1 MAKRIYRSQSVNT
14 LDLAKLLEA
23 VRDRQITFAIDVA
36 KRDLKAVV
44 MERPQTVLAT
54 LSWQAPQDTSRLVE
68 VVSALAGVSAVEV
81 ALEPTGT
88 YGDVVRA
95 LLGGLGLPV
104 YRVSTKRS
112 RDASELYDGVPSQH
126 DAKCA
131 AIVGWLHG
139 QGRSERWLEVTE
151 ELRDLAAA
159 VELMVVFDKQEHACS
174 NRLEAKLARH
184 FPELTEILELGSATM
199 LALLEKYGTPED
211 IAKSASEAHALMVR
225 VGGSRLSPEKVER
238 VIAAAKTTTGTKAS
252 AGERALLVA
261 LATETNRQRVQ
272 AAAARSAVE
281 DLGAKHDGVRRVGE
295 VVGKASAAV
304 LFVESGD
311 PALYKSA
318 DAYTKSL
325 GLNLKIKNSGK
336 PADQGRLKITKRGAP
351 RARFTL
357 YMAVLRLIQHEP
369 RFKAWYGRKVE
380 RDGGKMKLK
389 AVVALMR
396 KLAKAIWHVSRGT
409 PFDSSRLFDDGR
421 LGLAA

>member
-1 MAKRIYRSQSVNT
+1 MSKRIYRSTSVNL
-14 LDLAKLLEA
+14 LDLDKLVEA
-23 VRDRQITFAIDVA
+23 VRGRQVTFAIDVA

-54 LSWQAPQDTSRLVE
+54 LGWQAPQDTGRLVSL
-68 VVSALAGVSAVEV
+68 VSALAAVSEVEV

-104 YRVSTKRS
+104 FRVSTKRA
-112 RDASELYDGVPSQH
+112 RDAAEIYDGVPSQH

-139 QGRSERWLEVTE
+139 QGRSERWPQVTD

-159 VELMVVFDKQEHACS
+159 VELMVMFDKQEHACA
-174 NRLEAKLARH
+174 NRLESKLARH
-184 FPELTEILELGSATM
+184 FPELTEVLELGSATM
-199 LALLEKYGTPED
+199 LALLETYGTPED
-211 IAKSASEAHALMVR
+211 IAKSATEARALMVR
-225 VGGSRLSPEKVER
+225 VGGPLLSADKVDR
-238 VIAAAKTTTGTKAS
+238 VIAAARATTGTKAS
-252 AGERALLVA
+252 GGERALLIA
-261 LATETNRQRVQ
+261 LATETNRQRKQ
-272 AAAARSAVE
+272 AAAARRTVE
-281 DLGAKHDGVRRVGE
+281 ELGVKHDGVQRVGE
-295 VVGKASAAV
+295 VLGKASAAV

-311 PALYKSA
+311 PSLYRSA

-380 RDGGKMKLK
+380 RDSGKMKLK

-409 PFDSSRLFDDGR
+409 PFDSSKLFDDTR